1 MGTLGNGNGGSWP
14 PEGGGSSD
22 GLPELPPEWGD
33 VVIPDDPAEL
43 ADEAAEV
50 RRQLRRQVRGR
61 HWRRLL
67 HLPVSPLRAGEDG
80 AAMGVAVM
88 IVSIAVLA
96 TMVSLFAIA
105 WPGHPPARPMPS
117 EAAAAPPTGAATT
130 PADLPDVPLT
140 AADGTPVRLRD
151 SLPAV
156 LLLVD
161 GCACSTLFADTSSA
175 VAGVDP
181 TIAVVTV
188 GRGVVA
194 PVAPAARAVAA
205 DDPTGALWAKFGVP
219 TGTGRAG
226 AVLADATG
234 KVVAVVPV
242 VSSVDDFRSL
252 LVKLRH

>member
-14 PEGGGSSD
+14 PEGGGSPD
-22 GLPELPPEWGD
+22 DRPDVPPEWGS

-50 RRQLRRQVRGR
+50 RRQLRRQLRGR
-61 HWRRLL
+61 RWRKRL
-67 HLPVSPLRAGEDG
+67 HLPVRPLRAGDDG
-80 AAMGVAVM
+80 AAMGVALM

-105 WPGHPPARPMPS
+105 WPGRPPPRPAPS
-117 EAAAAPPTGAATT
+117 EAGAAPPTGTAAS

-140 AADGTPVRLRD
+140 AADGSPVRLRD

-156 LLLVD
+156 VLLVD
-161 GCACSTLFADTSSA
+161 DCACTALFADTASA

-188 GRGVVA
+188 GRGSVA
-194 PVAPAARAVAA
+194 PPAPAARAVVAE
-205 DDPTGALWAKFGVP
+205 DLKGALWVKLGVP
-219 TGTGRAG
+219 MGTGRAA
-226 AVLADATG
+226 AVLADVTG
-234 KVVAVVPV
+234 KVVAVVPA
-242 VSSVDDFRSL
+242 VSSVDDFKGQL
-252 LVKLRH
+252 FKLRR